1 MITILPFITDDIEAL
16 VSVSNEDD
24 DYMKNISA
32 SRLNIPMFAFTSNK
46 MLCNQMNLIW
56 NVQSVYDEKINE
68 DYVNNMRRV
77 DEYMKERDIT
87 KYLLVGDLVTNGKKC
102 TTIQVRNL

>member
-16 VSVSNEDD
+16 VSVSNDDD

-56 NVQSVYDEKINE
+56 NVKPIFNE
-68 DYVNNMRRV
+68 NITND
-77 DEYMKERDIT
+77 YMKNLDIVD
-87 KYLLVGDLVTNGKKC
+87 KYLSEQGMNKYLIVSNLESNGKM
-102 TTIQVRNL
+102 TPTIQIRTI